1 MSEAKQTGAV
11 DVPSS
16 PEAAAA
22 DDPVDS
28 AKKGGLAIGL
38 VIFVSLI
45 WYLAADR
52 FTPYT
57 SQARVDGYVVGVA
70 PQVAGVVTDVFVRN
84 SDAIR
89 SGQRLFQ
96 IERTQY
102 EIAVQKAR
110 SDLESAHR
118 QVDAGTASVEAARAG
133 LRSARANAVKAEKD
147 FNRLN
152 RLREADPGTISVRR
166 IEQSQASLD
175 SAQARVV
182 QAESSV
188 QAAIEQMGGED
199 KADNAILKSAQAAL
213 EKAELDLSNTL
224 VVASAAGII
233 TDLSTDVGLYA
244 GTGGPVMTL
253 ISVDDVWINA
263 EFTENNLGHLQVGS
277 EVEVLFDVMP
287 GRVFSGSVRSIGLG
301 VNDGKD
307 HPPGTLPTVQ
317 NNRDWL
323 RQAQRFPVL
332 IDIDAGDVED
342 LRSQLRIGGQA
353 SVIGYT
359 EGHGILN
366 LLGEF
371 YIRLMS
377 WLAYAY

>member
-1 MSEAKQTGAV
+1 MSENS
-11 DVPSS
+11 DDSESVPAEVPPGDPASS
-16 PEAAAA
+16 T
-22 DDPVDS
+22 
-28 AKKGGLAIGL
+28 KRGGKVIGL
-38 VIFVSLI
+38 VIVLSLV

-70 PQVAGVVTDVFVRN
+70 PQVAGVVSEVFVRN
-84 SDAIR
+84 SQEVEA
-89 SGQRLFQ
+89 GQPLFQ
-96 IERTQY
+96 IERPQY
-102 EIAVQKAR
+102 EIAVQKSR

-133 LRSARANAVKAEKD
+133 LLSAKANAVKAEQD
-147 FNRLN
+147 FNRLT
-152 RLREADPGTISVRR
+152 RLRATDSGTISIRR

-175 SAQARVV
+175 SARARVT

-199 KADNAILKSAQAAL
+199 EADNAILKSATAAL

-224 VVASAAGII
+224 VVASAAGIV
-233 TDLSTDVGLYA
+233 TDLSTDIGLYA
-244 GTGGPVMTL
+244 GTGSPVMTL

-263 EFTENNLGHLQVGS
+263 EFTENNLGHLQIGS
-277 EVEVLFDVMP
+277 EVEILFDVMP
-287 GRVFSGSVRSIGLG
+287 GRVFSGSVRSLGLG

-332 IDIDAGDVED
+332 IDIEPGDAKD
-342 LRSQLRIGGQA
+342 LRGQLRIGGQA

-359 EGHGILN
+359 DGHGILT

>member
-1 MSEAKQTGAV
+1 MSEDSEAGAAE
-11 DVPSS
+11 VP
-16 PEAAAA
+16 PG
-22 DDPVDS
+22 DPATS
-28 AKKGGLAIGL
+28 TKKGGKVIGL
-38 VIFVSLI
+38 VIVLSLI

-70 PQVAGVVTDVFVRN
+70 PQVAGVVTEVFVRN
-84 SDAIR
+84 SQAIE

-96 IERTQY
+96 IQRSQY

-133 LRSARANAVKAEKD
+133 LLSAKANAVKAEQD
-147 FNRLN
+147 FNRLT
-152 RLREADPGTISVRR
+152 RLRASDSGTISIRR

-175 SAQARVV
+175 SARARVT

-199 KADNAILKSAQAAL
+199 EANNAILKSARAAL

-224 VVASAAGII
+224 VVASAAGIV

-244 GTGGPVMTL
+244 GTGSPVMTL

-263 EFTENNLGHLQVGS
+263 EFTENNLGHLKIGS
-277 EVEVLFDVMP
+277 EVEILFDVMP
-287 GRVFSGSVRSIGLG
+287 GRVYSGSVRSLGLG

-317 NNRDWL
+317 NDRDWL

-332 IDIDAGDVED
+332 IDIDVGDVKD
-342 LRSQLRIGGQA
+342 LRGQLRIGGQA

-366 LLGEF
+366 LLGEI